1 MDVSRIEAISPKQ
14 IDWRKLTAP
23 EIIEYKEQ
31 GIDVPS
37 QYLQWAQSFLADVN
51 AADTDETTYE
61 SANSETVAPSAESAD
76 TSAESSDTA
85 ITEGEEGTDIQEE
98 PKTPAEAKREEM
110 EAGGASLVDIAKVF
124 IKDSS
129 DSRSNTI
136 RSSFVMAITANKSEN
151 EIQALDDHM
160 KALLNKADAMQ
171 KELKNEVDSV
181 NNGDNDPTAIGKI
194 NKLNAQLQRM
204 GLQAQS
210 NLVGV
215 EGALNTNESIVNS
228 QSPIIINAEDFG
240 TETLG
245 VGNELLASI
254 HNNGTIDIREF
265 LYGLVARRVGARTVD
280 TSEKATEIQTESLTT
295 ISDGKST
302 VQDYKSQ
309 VQDKTGVE
317 AFSLKENSNEEQGED
332 DKSSNDPAKNPT
344 AETDKMASAN
354 LDQILKAKMRK
365 GENVGNDQL
374 A

>member
-31 GIDVPS
+31 GVEVPS
-37 QYLQWAQSFLADVN
+37 QYLQWAQSFLNDVN

-61 SANSETVAPSAESAD
+61 SANTQTTTPTAESAPI
-76 TSAESSDTA
+76 TNESSDVADSTA
-85 ITEGEEGTDIQEE
+85 EEGAEIEEE

-129 DSRSNTI
+129 DSRGDTV
-136 RSSFVMAITANKSEN
+136 RSSFVMAVTANQSEN
-151 EIQALDDHM
+151 EIQALDNHM
-160 KALLNKADAMQ
+160 KALLNKADAIQ

-215 EGALNTNESIVNS
+215 EGALNTDESIVNS

-240 TETLG
+240 SETLG

-254 HNNGTIDIREF
+254 RGNGLIDIRE
-265 LYGLVARRVGARTVD
+265 LVYGLMARRVGGRTVD
-280 TSEKATEIQTESLTT
+280 TSEKATNIQTESLST
-295 ISDGKST
+295 ISDGKSA

-309 VQDKTGVE
+309 VQDKTGVA
-317 AFSLKENSNEEQGED
+317 AFNLKENKDDEQAED

-374 A
+374 T